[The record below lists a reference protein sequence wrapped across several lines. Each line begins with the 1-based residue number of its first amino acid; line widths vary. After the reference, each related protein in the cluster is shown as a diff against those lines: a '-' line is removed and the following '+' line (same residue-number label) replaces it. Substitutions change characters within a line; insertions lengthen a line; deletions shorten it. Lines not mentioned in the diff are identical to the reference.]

1 MICTLSFRHF
11 TKNRDLKTDA
21 LLYKLRS
28 IGVNNYY
35 NFYFL
40 FFLATFNMTHQNM
53 WNNVHKAKQ
62 PDSNMSCTQD
72 LLALAHF

>member
-1 MICTLSFRHF
+1 MICTLSFSHF

-35 NFYFL
+35 NFYFIFY
-40 FFLATFNMTHQNM
+40 FFGNIQYDAPKY
-53 WNNVHKAKQ
+53 NVEE
-62 PDSNMSCTQD
+62 CTQG
-72 LLALAHF
+72 